1 MRMKAERRRAIPTVW
16 VVIPAWQRWRVAQP
30 AESVHSVAMLEAQ
43 ALEAQALEAQARG
56 AQALEAQALEAQAL
70 EALEAPTRAKQ
81 RQARAATVETTGTA
95 CLVGVFALPRP
106 ARERLAWYA
115 CHHRARVCD
124 HAPRQARTSTAMA
137 KSTSRSPTWHI
148 ETV

>member
-43 ALEAQALEAQARG
+43 ALEAQARG
-56 AQALEAQALEAQAL
+56 AQALEAQAL